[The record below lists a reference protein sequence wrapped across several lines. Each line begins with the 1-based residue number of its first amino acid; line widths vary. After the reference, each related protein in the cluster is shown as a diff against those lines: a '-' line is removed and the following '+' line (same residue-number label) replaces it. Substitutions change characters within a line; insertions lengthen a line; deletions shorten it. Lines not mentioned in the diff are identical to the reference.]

1 MTTLSMR
8 SAFLLRSSVLVCAL
22 ILMLSAQASA
32 QSQLPEGKGRDT
44 VLKVCSGCHEASQA
58 AALRMSRDGWN
69 DLINNMRSTGAEG
82 TEAEFAEVL
91 NYFSTNFPAD
101 DGPTRLNINVA
112 TQVELESVAGLLRS
126 QAAAVLKFIEKT
138 PCKDLNDL
146 KKVQGIDFKKI
157 EEHKDLLVCG
167 PPRKDD
173 KPR

>member
-1 MTTLSMR
+1 ML
-8 SAFLLRSSVLVCAL
+8 SAFLLRSSVSVCAL
-22 ILMLSAQASA
+22 ILILSAQATA
-32 QSQLPEGKGRDT
+32 QTQLPEGKGRDI
-44 VLKVCSGCHEASQA
+44 VLKVCGGCHEASQA
-58 AALRMSRDGWN
+58 AALRLTRDGWN
-69 DLINNMRSTGAEG
+69 DLISNMRGEGAEA
-82 TEAEFAEVL
+82 TEAEFAEIL

-101 DGPTRLNINVA
+101 AAPNRLNINIA
-112 TQVELESVAGLLRS
+112 TQVELESIAGLLRS

>member
-1 MTTLSMR
+1 MR

-22 ILMLSAQASA
+22 ILMLSAHATA
-32 QSQLPEGKGRDT
+32 QLPDGKGRDT
-44 VLKVCSGCHEASQA
+44 VLKVCGGCHEASQA
-58 AALRMSRDGWN
+58 AALRLNREGWN
-69 DLINNMRSTGAEG
+69 DLINNMKSMGAEA
-82 TEAEFAEVL
+82 TEAEFTEVL
-91 NYFSTNFPAD
+91 DYFSTHFPAD
-101 DGPTRLNINVA
+101 NGPTRLNINVA
-112 TQVELESVAGLLRS
+112 TQVELESIAGLLRS

-167 PPRKDD
+167 SPKKDD